1 MLKMRHDR
9 FMFWSSIAGGMSM
22 QAAADAAGLGLNS
35 AHSWLRQS
43 GGVIPQHLVQP
54 LSGRSLG
61 PMDRAAIM
69 VADRQGQSVR
79 AIAAMLGRSPSTV
92 SRELRR
98 NSLKATSVS
107 STGQRNSAWSLSAGV
122 S

>member
-43 GGVIPQHLVQP
+43 LP
-54 LSGRSLG
+54 LHRVLWHG
-61 PMDRAAIM
+61 ACIW
-69 VADRQGQSVR
+69 VVKEQSFDLCCMIELIV
-79 AIAAMLGRSPSTV
+79 STD
-92 SRELRR
+92 EM
-98 NSLKATSVS
+98 
-107 STGQRNSAWSLSAGV
+107 
-122 S
+122 